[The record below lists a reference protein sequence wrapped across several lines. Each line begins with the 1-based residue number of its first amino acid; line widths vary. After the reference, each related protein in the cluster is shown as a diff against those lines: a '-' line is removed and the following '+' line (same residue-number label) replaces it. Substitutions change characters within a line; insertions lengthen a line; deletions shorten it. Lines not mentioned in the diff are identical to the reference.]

1 MKLFGVTD
9 TGCHR
14 KDNQD
19 SYAVRR
25 LSDEAAVLVVC
36 DGMGGA
42 QAGSV
47 ASRVAVETFT
57 AAVEEQFAHGAP
69 EDNPGWWDD
78 VLAEACN
85 RANRQVYEL
94 SRSDPGY
101 QGMGTTLVAVLALPG
116 ESHVVNVGDSRC
128 YLIEYGMIRQV
139 TVDHSL
145 VQLLVDRG
153 EITAEEARVHPKKN
167 LITRALG
174 VDSEVECDLLRV
186 ETGPG
191 SRLLLCSDGLS
202 NVLPDQILLQT
213 AVDEPDPE
221 ELCRGLLRMT
231 LERGA
236 PDNVTIVLAQL

>member
-9 TGCHR
+9 VGCHR

-19 SYAVRR
+19 SYVFRE
-25 LSDEAAVLVVC
+25 LSNQAALLVVC

-47 ASRVAVETFT
+47 ASAVAVEAFT

-69 EDNPGWWDD
+69 KDDPGWWDD
-78 VLAEACN
+78 ILATACD

-94 SRSDPGY
+94 SQTKPEY
-101 QGMGTTLVAVLALPG
+101 EGMGTTLVAAIAMPG
-116 ESHVVNVGDSRC
+116 ESYVVNVGDSRC
-128 YLIEYGMIRQV
+128 YHIGHEMIRQV

-153 EITAEEARVHPKKN
+153 EITAEEARVHPRKN
-167 LITRALG
+167 LFTRALG
-174 VDSEVECDLLRV
+174 VDSEVDCDLLRI

-191 SRLLLCSDGLS
+191 SRLLLCSDGLT
-202 NVLPDQILLQT
+202 NVLTDQVLLYT
-213 AVDEPDPE
+213 SADEAEPE
-221 ELCRGLLRMT
+221 GLCRSLLRMA
-231 LERGA
+231 LEHGA
-236 PDNVTIVLAQL
+236 PDNVTVVLAQL

>member
-9 TGCHR
+9 IGCHR

-19 SYAVRR
+19 SYAFRE
-25 LSDEAAVLVVC
+25 LGDQAALLVVC

-47 ASRVAVETFT
+47 ASAVAVETFA

-78 VLAEACN
+78 LLAAACD

-94 SRSDPGY
+94 SQTDPGY
-101 QGMGTTLVAVLALPG
+101 QGMGTTLVAAVVLPG
-116 ESHVVNVGDSRC
+116 ESHVINVGDSRC
-128 YLIEYGMIRQV
+128 YLIDHGMIRQV

-145 VQLLVDRG
+145 VQLLMDRG
-153 EITAEEARVHPKKN
+153 EITAEEARVHPRKN

-174 VDSEVECDLLRV
+174 VDSEVVCDLLRV
-186 ETGPG
+186 ETGPD
-191 SRLLLCSDGLS
+191 SRLLLCSDGLT
-202 NVLPDQILLQT
+202 NVLTDQVLLQ
-213 AVDEPDPE
+213 ASVYEAEPE
-221 ELCRGLLRMT
+221 GLCRSLLRMT
-231 LERGA
+231 LEQGA
-236 PDNVTIVLAQL
+236 PDNVTVVLAQL

>member
-14 KDNQD
+14 RDNQD
-19 SYAVRR
+19 SYALRQ
-25 LSDEAAVLVVC
+25 LSDQAALLVVC

-47 ASRVAVETFT
+47 ASAVAAEAFI
-57 AAVEEQFAHGAP
+57 AAVEEQFVLGAP
-69 EDNPGWWDD
+69 EDNPGWLDD
-78 VLAEACN
+78 ILAAACD
-85 RANRQVYEL
+85 RANRKVYEL
-94 SRSDPGY
+94 SQTDPGY
-101 QGMGTTLVAVLALPG
+101 QGMGTTLVAALALPG
-116 ESHVVNVGDSRC
+116 ESHVINVGDSRC
-128 YLIEYGMIRQV
+128 YLIEYGMLRQV

-191 SRLLLCSDGLS
+191 SRLLLCSDGLT
-202 NVLPDQILLQT
+202 NVLTDQVLLQT
-213 AVDEPDPE
+213 AADEAEPE
-221 ELCRGLLRMT
+221 GLCRSLLRMT

-236 PDNVTIVLAQL
+236 PDNVTVVLAQL

>member
-9 TGCHR
+9 VGCHR

-19 SYAVRR
+19 CYVLRE
-25 LSDEAAVLVVC
+25 LSGQAALLVVC

-47 ASRVAVETFT
+47 ASSVAAEAFA
-57 AAVEEQFAHGAP
+57 AAVEEQFDAGAP
-69 EDNPGWWDD
+69 KDDPGWWDD
-78 VLAEACN
+78 ILAVACS
-85 RANRQVYEL
+85 RANRQVYDL
-94 SRSDPGY
+94 SLTNPEYD
-101 QGMGTTLVAVLALPG
+101 GMGTTLVAAIALPG
-116 ESHVVNVGDSRC
+116 VSHVVNVGDSRC
-128 YLIEYGMIRQV
+128 YLIEHEMIRQV

-153 EITAEEARVHPKKN
+153 EITAEEARVHPRKN

-174 VDSEVECDLLRV
+174 VDSEVDCDLLLI

-191 SRLLLCSDGLS
+191 SRLLLCSDGLT
-202 NVLPDQILLQT
+202 NVLTDQVLLQT
-213 AVDEPDPE
+213 SLDEAGPE
-221 ELCRGLLRMT
+221 GLCGRLLRMT

-236 PDNVTIVLAQL
+236 PDNVTVVLAQL

>member
-9 TGCHR
+9 VGCHR

-19 SYAVRR
+19 SFVFRE
-25 LSDEAAVLVVC
+25 LSDQAALLVVC

-47 ASRVAVETFT
+47 ASTVAVDAFI
-57 AAVEEQFAHGAP
+57 AAVTEQFAAGAP
-69 EDNPGWWDD
+69 EDDPGWYEDI
-78 VLAEACN
+78 LALACE

-94 SRSDPGY
+94 SQTDPEY
-101 QGMGTTLVAVLALPG
+101 QGMGTTLVAAIALPG
-116 ESHVVNVGDSRC
+116 ESYVVNVGDSRC
-128 YLIEYGMIRQV
+128 YLIGHEMIRQV

-153 EITAEEARVHPKKN
+153 EITAEEARVHPRKN

-174 VDSEVECDLLRV
+174 VDSEVVCDLLRR

-191 SRLLLCSDGLS
+191 SRLLLCSDGLT
-202 NVLPDQILLQT
+202 NVLTDQVLLQT
-213 AVDEPDPE
+213 SKGEAEPE
-221 ELCRGLLRMT
+221 GLCRSLLCMT
-231 LERGA
+231 LEQGA
-236 PDNVTIVLAQL
+236 PDNVTVVLAQF

>member
-19 SYAVRR
+19 SYAFRE
-25 LSDEAAVLVVC
+25 LGDQAAVLVVC

-42 QAGSV
+42 QGGSV
-47 ASRVAVETFT
+47 ASAVAVEAFA

-69 EDNPGWWDD
+69 EDDPGWWEDI
-78 VLAEACN
+78 LAAACG

-94 SRSDPGY
+94 SQTNPEY
-101 QGMGTTLVAVLALPG
+101 QGMGTTLVAVLAMPG
-116 ESHVVNVGDSRC
+116 ESYVVNVGDSRC
-128 YLIEYGMIRQV
+128 YLIEHELIRQV

-153 EITAEEARVHPKKN
+153 EITAEEARVHPRKN

-174 VDSEVECDLLRV
+174 VDSEVDCDLLRV
-186 ETGPG
+186 ETGSG
-191 SRLLLCSDGLS
+191 SRLLLCSDGLT
-202 NVLPDQILLQT
+202 NVLTDQVLLQ
-213 AVDEPDPE
+213 ASVDEAEPE
-221 ELCRGLLRMT
+221 GLCRSLLRMT

>member
-9 TGCHR
+9 VGCHR

-19 SYAVRR
+19 SYVFRE
-25 LSDEAAVLVVC
+25 LGDQAAMLVVC

-47 ASRVAVETFT
+47 ASSVAAETFA
-57 AAVEEQFAHGAP
+57 AAVEEQFAHGVP
-69 EDNPGWWDD
+69 EDDPGWWED
-78 VLAEACN
+78 VLATACD
-85 RANRQVYEL
+85 RANRRVFEL
-94 SRSDPGY
+94 SQTNPEY
-101 QGMGTTLVAVLALPG
+101 QGMGTTLVAALAMPG

-128 YLIEYGMIRQV
+128 YLIEHGMIQQV

-153 EITAEEARVHPKKN
+153 EITADEARVHPRKN

-174 VDSEVECDLLRV
+174 VDSEVDCDLLRV

-191 SRLLLCSDGLS
+191 SRLLLCSDGLT
-202 NVLPDQILLQT
+202 NVLTDQVLLQT
-213 AVDEPDPE
+213 SGDEAEPE
-221 ELCRGLLRMT
+221 GLCRSLLRMT
-231 LERGA
+231 LEQGA
-236 PDNVTIVLAQL
+236 PDNVTVVLAQL

>member
-9 TGCHR
+9 VGCHR

-19 SYAVRR
+19 NFAFRE
-25 LSDEAAVLVVC
+25 LGGQAAVLVVC

-47 ASRVAVETFT
+47 ASSVAAETF
-57 AAVEEQFAHGAP
+57 AAVVEEQFAHGAP
-69 EDNPGWWDD
+69 EDDPGWWED
-78 VLAEACN
+78 VLAMACD
-85 RANRQVYEL
+85 RANRKVYEL
-94 SRSDPGY
+94 SQTNPEY
-101 QGMGTTLVAVLALPG
+101 EGMGTTLVAAIALRG

-128 YLIEYGMIRQV
+128 YLIDHEMIRQV

-153 EITAEEARVHPKKN
+153 EITAEEARVHPRKN

-174 VDSEVECDLLRV
+174 VDSEVDCDLLRI

-191 SRLLLCSDGLS
+191 SRLLLCSDGLT
-202 NVLPDQILLQT
+202 NVLTDRALLH
-213 AVDEPDPE
+213 ASIDEAEPE
-221 ELCRGLLRMT
+221 TLCQNLLRMT
-231 LERGA
+231 LEQGA
-236 PDNVTIVLAQL
+236 PDNVTVVLAQL

>member
-9 TGCHR
+9 VGCHR

-19 SYAVRR
+19 SCAFRE
-25 LSDEAAVLVVC
+25 LGDQAALLVVC

-47 ASRVAVETFT
+47 ASAVAVEAFT

-69 EDNPGWWDD
+69 KDDPGWWDD
-78 VLAEACN
+78 ILATACDS
-85 RANRQVYEL
+85 ANRQVYEL
-94 SRSDPGY
+94 SQIKPEY
-101 QGMGTTLVAVLALPG
+101 EGMGTTLVAAIAMPG
-116 ESHVVNVGDSRC
+116 ESYVVNVGDSRC
-128 YLIEYGMIRQV
+128 YLIGHEMIRQV

-153 EITAEEARVHPKKN
+153 EITAEEARVHPRKN

-174 VDSEVECDLLRV
+174 VDSEVDCDLLRI

-191 SRLLLCSDGLS
+191 SRLLLCSDGLT
-202 NVLPDQILLQT
+202 NVLTDQVLLHT
-213 AVDEPDPE
+213 SLEEAEPE
-221 ELCRGLLRMT
+221 GLCRSLLRMT
-231 LERGA
+231 LEQGA
-236 PDNVTIVLAQL
+236 PDNVTVVLAQL